1 MNKDFSQAPRP
12 TFKRALRRIS
22 VISVVISMT
31 LVWLLLSTASVFT
44 LKQYAQ
50 KNLALTAAT
59 MSRSLEAA
67 LVFDDSAAA
76 EETLATLGRQ
86 GQFSEAL
93 VLDNQ
98 QKHFAVWR
106 NTDLV
111 RQEKFSGLISKW
123 LFPEPTTQPILHL
136 GKVVGELRLTALDS
150 LISHFL
156 GISIIVLTG
165 SILLAS
171 FIALLLTH
179 SLHHGIVTALQS
191 ITEVVHDIRE
201 NRHFSRRV
209 PEERIEEF
217 HLFAQDF
224 NSLLGEMEDWQQ
236 QLQAK
241 NAQLLRTSLHDPLTG
256 LANRAAFRNVIS
268 TLMKDEAARRSSALL
283 FLDGDNFKLINDNW
297 GHATGDKVLIEVA
310 SRLMNFVS
318 KRHQAWRLGG
328 DEFAILLRDVHSE
341 AEVKTLCTSLS
352 SQFLEPFN
360 LHNGHTAPLSLSIGY
375 ALAWEHASAENLQ
388 EFADQHMY
396 RMKHQR
402 IPQVQK

>member
-1 MNKDFSQAPRP
+1 MNKDLSQAPRP

-31 LVWLLLSTASVFT
+31 LVWMLLSTASVFT

-67 LVFDDSAAA
+67 LVFDDSSAA
-76 EETLATLGRQ
+76 EETLATLGKQ

-98 QKHFAVWR
+98 QNRFAVWR

-111 RQEKFSGLISKW
+111 HREKLSGIISQW
-123 LFPEPTTQPILHL
+123 LFPEPTTQPIMHQ
-136 GKVVGELRLTALDS
+136 GKVIGELRLKTLDS
-150 LISHFL
+150 LIGHFL

-171 FIALLLTH
+171 VISLLLTH

-209 PEERIEEF
+209 PEEHIEEF

-241 NAQLLRTSLHDPLTG
+241 NAQLLRSSLHDPLTG
-256 LANRAAFRNVIS
+256 LANRAAFRSIIMA
-268 TLMKDEAARRSSALL
+268 LMKDDTARQRSALL

-297 GHATGDKVLIEVA
+297 GHATGDKVLIDVA
-310 SRLMNFVS
+310 SRLMAFAN

-341 AEVKTLCTSLS
+341 AEVQALCATLSAL
-352 SQFLEPFN
+352 FLEPFN
-360 LHNGHTAPLSLSIGY
+360 LHNGHTATLSLSIGY
-375 ALAWEHASAENLQ
+375 ALAWEHHSAESLQ
-388 EFADQHMY
+388 EFADQNMY
-396 RMKHQR
+396 RKKHQR
-402 IPQVQK
+402 IKQVQN